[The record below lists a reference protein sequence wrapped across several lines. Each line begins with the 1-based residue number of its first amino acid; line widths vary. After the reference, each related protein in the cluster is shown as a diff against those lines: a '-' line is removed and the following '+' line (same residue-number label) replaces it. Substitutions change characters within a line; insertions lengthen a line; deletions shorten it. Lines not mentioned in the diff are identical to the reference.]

1 MQIQL
6 EMKRLILI
14 CLLTVAV
21 NVSFAQKIFLGPKAG
36 VSMSNVRGEI
46 SDPEMLVG
54 FHAGGSLQIKI
65 NQHFAVSTDILYEYR
80 GGGFSQDMSKLHG
93 YPYSQPLINK
103 QQLITVPVCLK
114 IYPTS
119 KIGLNLQL
127 GVQPEYFFVNRM
139 VVNQNTYD
147 DEIEMTF
154 SGQEEQGFSLSIPFG
169 LGYDITPNL
178 ITDLRYTLGLTNLT
192 DEYLG
197 KKNIH
202 VIQVGIAYRFTL

>member
-1 MQIQL
+1 MRKL
-6 EMKRLILI
+6 V
-14 CLLTVAV
+14 LLFIALTITFF
-21 NVSFAQKIFLGPKAG
+21 SYSQKISLGPKAG

-139 VVNQNTYD
+139 VVDQNTYD
-147 DEIEMTF
+147 DELVMTF

-169 LGYDITPNL
+169 FGYDITPNL

-192 DEYLG
+192 DEYFG
-197 KKNIH
+197 RKNIH
-202 VIQVGIAYRFTL
+202 VIQVSLAYRFSFNSSNS